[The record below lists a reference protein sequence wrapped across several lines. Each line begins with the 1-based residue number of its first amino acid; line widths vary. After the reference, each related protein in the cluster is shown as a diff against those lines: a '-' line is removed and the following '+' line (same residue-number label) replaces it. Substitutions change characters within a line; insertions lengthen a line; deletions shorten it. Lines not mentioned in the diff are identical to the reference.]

1 MLFRELN
8 QGKCKTYLLA
18 CEKTRKAL
26 LIDPIREKTDRYLA
40 ALAYYGCTLEL
51 VIDTHTHA
59 DHRTAVFEL
68 KELTGAKV
76 VMHRRAPAPHVDI
89 HVQDGQTIACGEI
102 QLRVLATPGH
112 TPDGMSLYAQGKVFT
127 GDTLLIRGTGRTDF
141 SGGDAGMQYDSI
153 TNKLFA
159 LPDDTLVYPA
169 HDYRGNTQT
178 SIGEE
183 KRLNPR
189 IANRSRS
196 EYVELMAKLA
206 LPLPSKIQEVLQPNQ
221 TALDDDRIAF
231 PTIAELNQVRQL
243 SPVEVLALVHSD
255 SPPLVLDVREPNEY
269 SGELGHIP
277 GTKLIPLKDLAD
289 HAGELEA
296 YKNKHVIAIC
306 RAGVR
311 SSTAAAI
318 LTSLGFEQVSNLR
331 GGMLEWNEQK
341 LPIER

>member
-1 MLFRELN
+1 
-8 QGKCKTYLLA
+8 
-18 CEKTRKAL
+18 
-26 LIDPIREKTDRYLA
+26 YLA
-40 ALAYYGCTLEL
+40 VLAYYGCSLEL
-51 VIDTHTHA
+51 VIDSHTHA

-68 KELTGAKV
+68 KELTGVKV
-76 VMHRRAPAPHVDI
+76 VMHRRAPAPHVDV
-89 HVQDGQTIACGEI
+89 HAQDGQTIACGEI

-112 TPDGMSLYAQGKVFT
+112 TPDGMSLYTEGKVFT

-141 SGGDAGMQYDSI
+141 AGGDAGMQYDSI
-153 TNKLFA
+153 TNKLFT
-159 LPDDTLVYPA
+159 LPDETLVYPA
-169 HDYRGNTQT
+169 HDYRGNTQS

-189 IANRSRS
+189 IAHCSRT
-196 EYVELMAKLA
+196 EYVELMEKLG
-206 LPLPSKIQEVLQPNQ
+206 LPLPTKIQEVLQPNQ

-231 PTIAELNQVRQL
+231 PSIAELNQVRQL
-243 SPVEVLALVHSD
+243 SPLEVQALVNND

-277 GTKLIPLKDLAD
+277 GSRLIPLKDLAD
-289 HAGELEA
+289 RASELEA
-296 YKNKHVIAIC
+296 CKNKHVIAIC

-318 LTSLGFEQVSNLR
+318 LTSLGFEHVSNLR
-331 GGMLEWNEQK
+331 GGMLEWNEHK

>member
-1 MLFRELN
+1 MLFHELN

-89 HVQDGQTIACGEI
+89 HVQDGQAIACGEI
-102 QLRVLATPGH
+102 QLRVLETPGH
-112 TPDGMSLYAQGKVFT
+112 TPDSVSLYADGKVFT

-141 SGGDAGMQYDSI
+141 EGGDAGMQYDSV
-153 TNKLFA
+153 TKKLFS
-159 LPDDTLVYPA
+159 LPDETLLYPA
-169 HDYRGNTQT
+169 HDYRGNTQS

-189 IANRSRS
+189 IANCSRT
-196 EYVELMAKLA
+196 EYVELMTKLGLT
-206 LPLPSKIQEVLQPNQ
+206 LPTKIQEVLQPNQ

-231 PTIAELNQVRQL
+231 PTIAELNRVRQL
-243 SPVEVLALVHSD
+243 SPLEVRALVSSD

-277 GTKLIPLKDLAD
+277 GSKLIPLKDLASR
-289 HAGELEA
+289 ASELEA
-296 YKNKHVIAIC
+296 YKNRHVIAIC

-331 GGMLEWNEQK
+331 GGMLEWNDHK

>member
-26 LIDPIREKTDRYLA
+26 LIDPIKEKVERYLA
-40 ALAYYGCTLEL
+40 ALAYYGYKLEFA
-51 VIDTHTHA
+51 IDTHTHA

-76 VMHRRAPAPHVDI
+76 VMHRRAPAPHVDV
-89 HVQDGQTIACGEI
+89 HVQEGQTIACGEI

-112 TPDGMSLYAQGKVFT
+112 TPDGMSLYAEGKVFT

-141 SGGDAGMQYDSI
+141 GGGDAGMQYDSV

-169 HDYRGNTQT
+169 HDYRGNSQST
-178 SIGEE
+178 IGEE

-196 EYVELMAKLA
+196 EYVELMAQLT
-206 LPLPSKIQEVLQPNQ
+206 LPLPTKIQEVLQPNQ

-231 PTIAELNQVRQL
+231 PTIAELSQVRQL

-255 SPPLVLDVREPNEY
+255 SQPLVLDVREPNEY
-269 SGELGHIP
+269 NGELGHIS
-277 GTKLIPLKDLAD
+277 GSKLIPLKDLAD
-289 HAGELEA
+289 RASELEA
-296 YKNKHVIAIC
+296 YKNKHIIAIC

-331 GGMLEWNEQK
+331 GGMLEWNEHK
-341 LPIER
+341 LPVQR

>member
-40 ALAYYGCTLEL
+40 ALAYYSCSLEL
-51 VIDTHTHA
+51 VVDTHTHA

-89 HVQDGQTIACGEI
+89 HVQDGQTLACGEI

-112 TPDGMSLYAQGKVFT
+112 TPDSMSLYAEGKVFT

-141 SGGDAGMQYDSI
+141 AGGDAGAQYDSI

-159 LPDDTLVYPA
+159 LPDDTLVFPA
-169 HDYRGNTQT
+169 HDYRGNTQS

-189 IANRSRS
+189 IANCSRT
-196 EYVELMAKLA
+196 EYVELMAKLG
-206 LPLPSKIQEVLQPNQ
+206 LPLPTKIQEVLQPNQ

-231 PTIAELNQVRQL
+231 PTIAELNRVRQL
-243 SPVEVLALVHSD
+243 SPLEVQALVNSA

-277 GTKLIPLKDLAD
+277 GSKLIPLKDLANR
-289 HAGELEA
+289 ASELEA
-296 YKNKHVIAIC
+296 CKNKHVIAIC

-331 GGMLEWNEQK
+331 GGMLEWNDHK
-341 LPIER
+341 LPVER